1 MRWAIFRFAVRAAG
15 AKALPLL
22 DKLSTMEPRLRPDYE
37 DFVAIYARGTV
48 DFARVWLEKPE
59 RIQCL
64 DEEP

>member
-1 MRWAIFRFAVRAAG
+1 MRAAG
-15 AKALPLL
+15 EKALPFL
-22 DKLSTMEPRLRPDYE
+22 DKLSKIDPRLRPDYE

-64 DEEP
+64 DDE